1 MIMLE
6 KSQIATTIIGKS
18 GDIFFYNKEF
28 KTLCLE
34 KPPENIFSIFK
45 GDDRSTDQLM
55 RLIQTQYAI
64 KNKDSTFTLN
74 GDANP
79 KSIDIKIKKTADA
92 FRLVTTES
100 DARKFFENFEVVTVS
115 ASGLMFRN

>member
-1 MIMLE
+1 
-6 KSQIATTIIGKS
+6 
-18 GDIFFYNKEF
+18 
-28 KTLCLE
+28 
-34 KPPENIFSIFK
+34 
-45 GDDRSTDQLM
+45 M